1 MRGGPLMQDRP
12 DPDELLAAV
21 AAFLR
26 EQAMP
31 QLQGQAAFHA
41 RVAANALDIVR
52 RQLRLAPAA
61 AAAEHQRLRALL
73 GRDGSLEELNAMLCA
88 RIADGTI
95 GLHTPGLL
103 AHLRRVTLDK
113 LAVDQPTYAGY
124 RRALAARPAPME
136 D

>member
-1 MRGGPLMQDRP
+1 MQDRP

-31 QLQGQAAFHA
+31 QLHGQAAFHA
-41 RVAANALDIVR
+41 RVAANVIDIVR

-61 AAAEHQRLRALL
+61 GAAEHERLRALL
-73 GRDGSLEELNAMLCA
+73 GADGSLEELNALLCA
-88 RIADGTI
+88 RIGDGTI
-95 GLHTPGLL
+95 GLHTPGLVG
-103 AHLRRVTLDK
+103 HLRQVTLDK

-124 RRALAARPAPME
+124 RRALAPADE
-136 D
+136 RTKD

>member
-1 MRGGPLMQDRP
+1 MQDRP

-21 AAFLR
+21 ARFLR

-41 RVAANALDIVR
+41 RVAANAVEIVR

-61 AAAEHQRLRALL
+61 EAAEAGRLRALL
-73 GRDGSLEELNAMLCA
+73 GSDGSLVELNARLCA
-88 RIADGTI
+88 RIADGSL

-103 AHLRRVTLDK
+103 GHLRQVTLDK

-124 RRALAARPAPME
+124 RRARAAREAPPAKE